1 MRCYVSR
8 LGFLIIT
15 ILSMLLVGCG
25 GAESRKEKYYQSA
38 TENYSNDDCEKAT
51 LDFRNVLQIDPKH
64 IPAQVG
70 LAKCLFDEKE
80 WRKAFQLLANANESG
95 ENVVEAKIWLAK
107 LYLIS
112 GENEKAYG
120 LIEEVLNYNDKN
132 PTAIA
137 LRGFFHIK
145 NSSFVAARTDAKTA
159 FDIDGTDISVITLMT
174 ALDIKDNQIQQSI
187 DRIQSILADNE
198 ISKRSKKELRLI
210 LIGLYSQ
217 INDSENIA
225 NIYANLIQDYPEKSE
240 YTYKLAL
247 IHANTGEVDKAENIL
262 LSLIESNDDD
272 NQKIAYISFLDRFKS
287 TDEGTKK
294 LQEFINKEPS
304 DNLKIALARRYQAK
318 SNNEE
323 AIKIFEELANN
334 NTGNSAS
341 LESKNELA
349 YIALKNN
356 DINTASGIVSQVLTE
371 QPTNLRALIIRGT
384 LALSKRDAPQAI
396 ADFRSVLRDQPN
408 NDIIIRQLASAYIL
422 NGQEDLAKELIQ
434 KAIAINSNNKELG
447 LIYARLQGKDNDYSE
462 ALDTVNE
469 LLKDR
474 DNDIEIVKT
483 LFDLQVASKDY
494 VAAKE
499 TAESIMSTFQDSPL
513 GYYLSGVLLQN
524 EENYAEA
531 EKHYLLA
538 LEKEPRGNEPLTGLV
553 RLYLANDQADKAI
566 TMLQD
571 VIKKDPQYLVPYNLL
586 GELATSTKDY
596 ELAISSF
603 ESAIKLNK
611 TWWVPYRGLSI
622 AHALNG
628 NVEASFNELKR
639 GIRNNANIE
648 RLGVELAVAQYKL
661 GAREQAIDTY
671 KMILNKNPQS
681 LIAKNNLSMVLVDD
695 NANDE
700 NIQLALTY
708 IDDLKS
714 IDDAASFDTIGWVYY
729 RSGNITNALEYLNKA
744 VTKAPKVAELQY
756 HLGMAY
762 LADNNLAKAKEHLA
776 LAISSDQDFTGK
788 EVAIDKLSQL

>member
-1 MRCYVSR
+1 MCRI
-8 LGFLIIT
+8 GILIIT
-15 ILSMLLVGCG
+15 VISILVGCG
-25 GAESRKEKYYQSA
+25 GADSRKEKYYQSA
-38 TENYSNDDCEKAT
+38 TENYSNDDCKKAT
-51 LDFRNVLQIDPKH
+51 LDYRNVLQIDPKH

-120 LIEEVLNYNDKN
+120 LIEEVLSFDDNN

-159 FDIDGTDISVITLMT
+159 FELDGTDVSVITLMT
-174 ALDIKDNQIQQSI
+174 ALDIKDDNIQQSI
-187 DRIQSILADNE
+187 ERIQSI
-198 ISKRSKKELRLI
+198 ISVNQLTKRIKKEFRLI
-210 LIGLYSQ
+210 LIGLYTQ
-217 INDSENIA
+217 IKDSENIVK
-225 NIYANLIQDYPEKSE
+225 IYTDLIQDYPDKSE
-240 YTYKLAL
+240 YTYKIAL
-247 IHANTGEVDKAENIL
+247 IHANKGEVNKAENIL

-294 LQEFINKEPS
+294 LQEFINKTPS
-304 DNLKIALARRYQAK
+304 DNLKIALARRYQAA
-318 SNNEE
+318 SNNQE

-334 NTGNSAS
+334 KKGNSAS

-349 YIALKNN
+349 YIALKDN
-356 DINTASGIVSQVLTE
+356 DINAASDIVDQVLSE

-408 NDIIIRQLASAYIL
+408 NNIIIKQLASAYIL
-422 NGQEDLAKELIQ
+422 NGQEDLAKELVQ
-434 KAIAINSNNKELG
+434 KAITINSNNKELG
-447 LIYARLQGKDNDYSE
+447 LIYARLQGKDNDYTE

-469 LLKDR
+469 LLKER
-474 DNDIEIVKT
+474 DNDIDIIKT
-483 LFDLQVASKDY
+483 LFDLQIASKDY

-499 TAESIMSTFQDSPL
+499 TAESMISIFQDSPL

-524 EENYAEA
+524 EENYSEA
-531 EKHYLLA
+531 EKNYLVA
-538 LEKEPRGNEPLTGLV
+538 LEKEPRGNEALTGLV
-553 RLYLANDQADKAI
+553 RLYIVNNETDKAKQ
-566 TMLQD
+566 MLQD
-571 VIKKDPQYLVPYNLL
+571 VIQKDPQYLVPYNLL

-603 ESAIKLNK
+603 NSAIKLNK
-611 TWWVPYRGLSI
+611 TWWVPYRGLAI
-622 AHALNG
+622 AHASNSKIEESL
-628 NVEASFNELKR
+628 NELKR

-648 RLGVELAVAQYKL
+648 RLGVELAVAQYKV
-661 GAREQAIDTY
+661 GRRSQAIETY

-700 NIQLALTY
+700 NIQLALSY

-714 IDDAASFDTIGWVYY
+714 IDDAASFDTVGWVYY
-729 RSGNITNALEYLNKA
+729 KSGNITNALEYLNKA
-744 VTKAPKVAELQY
+744 VSKAPKVAELQY

-762 LADNNLAKAKEHLA
+762 LADNNPTKAKEHLT
-776 LAISSDQDFTGK
+776 LAVNSDQNFTGK
-788 EVAIDKLSQL
+788 DVAINKLSQL